1 MVRRTIPIAHSV
13 LGMIAALS
21 VSFGVSRAL
30 AVTPAT
36 SKVDPGEVHV
46 AVYEAV
52 LQSWLGTDYSPAL
65 IAEQLSSAPKANDRD
80 LSDCLKGLD
89 FQPPASGGP
98 VLSSLRGMR
107 FARKGVRLID
117 RADWHAAD
125 GPLVTHVNQGQTKSL
140 DSDLDRAMAH
150 SLISF
155 SRIQFDRSGDWAL
168 LSFSSVC
175 GALCGSGSTLLMHK
189 SHNTWK
195 VFRRCDQWI
204 S

>member
-21 VSFGVSRAL
+21 VSFGVSRVL

-46 AVYEAV
+46 AIYEAV

-65 IAEQLSSAPKANDRD
+65 IAEQLSSAPKATDRD
-80 LSDCLKGLD
+80 LSDCLKGLN
-89 FQPPASGGP
+89 FPPPASGSP

-117 RADWHAAD
+117 RA
-125 GPLVTHVNQGQTKSL
+125 